1 MTNHTY
7 AGYNVLPDSL
17 LLFNGINNGTN
28 HWNNLVSSIYL
39 EKAEQALRLARDST
53 DPILIKS
60 LTEMAEEYIARAESG
75 ARGKDPKDDE

>member
-1 MTNHTY
+1 MSGPDVGEYPSPMT
-7 AGYNVLPDSL
+7 D
-17 LLFNGINNGTN
+17 
-28 HWNNLVSSIYL
+28 SSIYL